1 MIGAVCL
8 VRQAARWESKTGADI
23 GVGCFAE
30 EVLWKVVSRL
40 TVCDE
45 HMH

>member
-8 VRQAARWESKTGADI
+8 VRQAARWESKTGADT

-30 EVLWKVVSRL
+30 EVFMEGCVQVDCL
-40 TVCDE
+40 
-45 HMH
+45 